1 MAGHRWNPNN
11 HRKIFQPKRP
21 VAVMPELP
29 GRDCVKSTGMSMS
42 GEPQGAVVLLHE
54 FEMGPELL
62 PPGIETFDNSGKIG
76 AGIVAQHDTILRGG
90 EDRIGWEAGQES
102 DLLFTISRI
111 QVLFMR
117 PLFIPGPVRPI
128 RDLSGGMQIVVSRDN
143 DLALLPNQI
152 QAGMCVPGFG
162 VAVVRF
168 TES

>member
-11 HRKIFQPKRP
+11 DRKIFQMKRP
-21 VAVMPELP
+21 VAVMPEPP
-29 GRDCVKSTGMSMS
+29 GYDRVKSTGMGMS
-42 GEPQGAVVLLHE
+42 GEPQSAVVLLHE

-76 AGIVAQHDTILRGG
+76 AGIVAQQDTIFRGG
-90 EDRIGWEAGQES
+90 EDRIGRETGQES
-102 DLLFTISRI
+102 DLLFIIPRI
-111 QVLFMR
+111 QVLFML
-117 PLFIPGPVRPI
+117 PLFISGPGRLF
-128 RDLSGGMQIVVSRDN
+128 RDLSSGMQIVVSRDN
-143 DLALLPNQI
+143 DFALLPNQF